1 MKLANPTLYAT
12 ANNFHVGCANR
23 VFQKYGEGSK
33 GNGNTLDIGCGDGRV
48 TKEVVL
54 KNVGGNII
62 RVDISKEMIEHAQK
76 KYTDVGL
83 QFRILDIA
91 GKVIPNDLVNKF
103 DRVHSS
109 SCLHWIT
116 KIR

>member
-1 MKLANPTLYAT
+1 MMNPTLYAT
-12 ANNFHVGCANR
+12 ANNFHLECANR
-23 VFQKYGEGSK
+23 VFQKYGQGFK

-54 KNVGGNII
+54 KNVGGSII
-62 RVDISKEMIEHAQK
+62 GVDISKEMIEHSQK
-76 KYTDVGL
+76 NYTDEAL

-109 SCLHWIT
+109 SCLQWIT
-116 KIR
+116 DIR